1 MSFIKASGIRKFNV
15 HGFSPIDDSLG
26 GLNSGSSYIIFGDAA
41 ELAMYSYM
49 TSVANLGPVLYINST
64 DYYSERNLIDQE
76 TIGSLSKASGL
87 DPDSVLDR
95 IYEVSAHSP
104 ERLALA
110 VKTHLRPG
118 FSLYVLHGLNSFI
131 DDKKSSD
138 EAYAKI
144 LRTAVSSNAP
154 FLSVTKGEKD
164 PIATDF
170 MISSANY
177 IIGLWSEESGISLEV
192 LKPFQFQ
199 KSYGWDKMGRL
210 TKPFRERYE
219 EYLAFLEKEFEPLLR
234 GETKES
240 FEELKKL
247 WSSEIASMSSLMTAQ
262 VSDAMTF
269 VAIIRLMQEVEKL
282 KKEIKNNK
290 K

>member
-1 MSFIKASGIRKFNV
+1 MSFMKASEIKKSSLT
-15 HGFSPIDDSLG
+15 GFFPIDDSIG
-26 GLNSGSSYIIFGDAA
+26 GLSSGSSYIIFGDSAT
-41 ELAMYSYM
+41 LAMYSYM
-49 TSVANLGPVLYINST
+49 VSATKLGTVLYINST

-87 DPDSVLDR
+87 DFNEVLDK

-104 ERLALA
+104 ERLVLA
-110 VKTHLRPG
+110 TKRHIKPG

-138 EAYAKI
+138 EAYASV
-144 LRTAVSSNAP
+144 LRTAVSSNSP
-154 FLSVTKGEKD
+154 FLSVTKGTDK
-164 PIATDF
+164 PIATDL
-170 MISSANY
+170 MTSLANY
-177 IIGLWSEESGISLEV
+177 IIRLRSEKGGILVEV
-192 LKPFQFQ
+192 LKPFQLQ
-199 KSYGWDKMGRL
+199 RSYGWEKMGRL

-234 GETKES
+234 GEAKEA
-240 FEELKKL
+240 FEELKEL

-269 VAIIRLMQEVEKL
+269 VAIIRLMEEVEKL
-282 KKEIKNNK
+282 KKEIKSSK